1 MPTKVRIIK
10 GMIFPAVMHGCE
22 SWIIKKAEHQRI
34 DAFELW
40 CWRRRLRVPWSAR
53 SNQSILLEINP
64 EFSLEGLMLKV
75 KLQYFGYMMWRAN
88 SLEKTLMLGN
98 IDGRRRRGWQRIRRL
113 DGTTDSMDVNLSKL
127 RELVIDR
134 KPGVLQSMGSQRV
147 RQDWVTELN
156 WNYREGTQS
165 HLSTENWIKDL
176 LSMAPHIRVRPRFP
190 HSQYLPSRKL
200 P

>member
-1 MPTKVRIIK
+1 MPQ
-10 GMIFPAVMHGCE
+10 A
-22 SWIIKKAEHQRI
+22 S
-34 DAFELW
+34 
-40 CWRRRLRVPWSAR
+40 
-53 SNQSILLEINP
+53 QSILKEISP
-64 EFSLEGLMLKV
+64 EYSLEELMVKL
-75 KLQYFGYMMWRAN
+75 KLQYFGHLMWRTD

-98 IDGRRRRGWQRIRRL
+98 IEGRRRRGWQRIRRL

-134 KPGVLQSMGSQRV
+134 KPGVLQSMGSKRV

-176 LSMAPHIRVRPRFP
+176 LSMAPHIRTRPSFP
-190 HSQYLPSRKL
+190 LSHSLPSGSFNKPL
-200 P
+200 ILFH